1 MKFEHLIEVNN
12 FANPLDLVISRAQ
25 LWQGLV
31 LRAEMPGAFIPY
43 LDETIISERQAN
55 SMQRRLRYGE
65 LWVADSVN
73 LKPNEEVQYLV
84 PAQGEIPAS
93 SLIMRIEEP
102 ELHSLFVRFTY
113 DDGQSQEH
121 DPEADMFNDYR
132 RSAYQ
137 EADLDTVRTIRK
149 LAENGQLNGLPN

>member
-12 FANPLDLVISRAQ
+12 FANPLDLVLSRAQ

-31 LRAEMPGAFIPY
+31 LRAEMPSVFIPY
-43 LDETIISERQAN
+43 LDETIISERQEDG
-55 SMQRRLRYGE
+55 MQRQLRYGE
-65 LWVADSVN
+65 LWVKDAVF
-73 LKPNEEVQYLV
+73 LKHAEEVQYLV

-93 SLIMRIEEP
+93 SLTMRIEEP
-102 ELHSLFVRFTY
+102 EVNSLFVRFTY
-113 DDGQSQEH
+113 DDGQTQDT
-121 DPEADMFNDYR
+121 DPETAMFNDYR

-149 LAENGQLNGLPN
+149 LAESGQLNTLAN